1 VSAVVVDSSIA
12 LTWCFEDDASPET
25 DMLFGRVRDGGA
37 ILPGLWH
44 MELSNVLLQAEK
56 RDRSGTGDVSM
67 RLNLITELP
76 ISIDQERQHE
86 RGGRF

>member
-76 ISIDQERQHE
+76 IAIDQERQHE